1 MARYRTMW
9 ALALAVEMSSWSQAG
24 VGDLLSGQ
32 WLRTKLER
40 LGWHPIRPGKLR
52 PAESI
57 GARATRR
64 VLAPERRG
72 EYWRQSDE
80 EAVTVPVSLRLTPA
94 ARLGPG
100 PSLTPTSS
108 IPRRGPGLEP

>member
-72 EYWRQSDE
+72 SGHCAGEPQADAGRQ
-80 EAVTVPVSLRLTPA
+80 
-94 ARLGPG
+94 AR
-100 PSLTPTSS
+100 
-108 IPRRGPGLEP
+108 PRSEPDSY